1 MRKLVLM
8 VAIAITLFSCSDRE
22 KIVRLSNGSIVKAF
36 NQADINY
43 QEGATIC
50 IRRSTGDPKWTI
62 CEDGEMGDTTYVV
75 SYKEEG
81 KDKGFVVSH
90 KVGRIIKK

>member
-1 MRKLVLM
+1 MKQLLLS
-8 VAIAITLFSCSDRE
+8 VAIATTLFSCSDRE
-22 KIVRLSNGSIVKAF
+22 KLVRLPNGSIVKAF
-36 NQADINY
+36 NQADIDY
-43 QEGATIC
+43 SERTKVC
-50 IRRSTGDPKWTI
+50 IRRSTGAPRWTI

-90 KVGRIIKK
+90 KVGQIIRD